1 MRRWFLYPVLPLK
14 YICPLF
20 SSFSLELSSST
31 NASSY
36 MNFGSQTDAPES
48 VQLLFL
54 NPLKFIYCT
63 SSIITALLEIITV
76 KIHPQP
82 FQLKYVQS
90 KIVFIFPYTITVKHS
105 KMVNNYWV
113 YTMSDSV
120 LSMSNAF
127 FFLHIISWLYNY
139 SVWILSLCIMFSK
152 FIHVIACKKFCF

>member
-1 MRRWFLYPVLPLK
+1 MRRWFLFPVLPLK

-36 MNFGSQTDAPES
+36 MNFGSKTDASES

-54 NPLKFIYCT
+54 NPYKCIYCT

-76 KIHPQP
+76 KIHPQL

-90 KIVFIFPYTITVKHS
+90 KIVFIFPYTITVNQS

-113 YTMSDSV
+113 YTMLDSV
-120 LSMSNAF
+120 NPVKCI
-127 FFLHIISWLYNY
+127 FLYIISCY
-139 SVWILSLCIMFSK
+139 F
-152 FIHVIACKKFCF
+152 